1 MFSGTLGSKK
11 LLEATVEGQHV
22 ATGTKTLSKFS
33 KKNFCINCGERAE
46 NLEEK
51 LFSCQQCDSGQ
62 YCSETCLQAHENH
75 SKYCALI
82 CSVQQIETTKQL
94 SKGICITDSE
104 KLPRKLKRKLI
115 SLVGPKPLVKV
126 FLGNMHIEGL
136 WDTGAM
142 VSILSRAFLEENFT
156 GVQVRPV
163 SDFIEH
169 EVLKINTAN
178 QAELAIDG
186 VVVLDFGVEEGD
198 PLFQVPF
205 LVTADTLSRPI
216 IGYNTIEYFVLN
228 FGHSVDMPTSM
239 SKVVSDLAPR
249 LADDVINVITA
260 GGKITEISNITRDRV
275 QAVL

>member
-1 MFSGTLGSKK
+1 M
-11 LLEATVEGQHV
+11 
-22 ATGTKTLSKFS
+22 
-33 KKNFCINCGERAE
+33 
-46 NLEEK
+46 
-51 LFSCQQCDSGQ
+51 
-62 YCSETCLQAHENH
+62 
-75 SKYCALI
+75 
-82 CSVQQIETTKQL
+82 

-260 GGKITEISNITRDRV
+260 GGKITEISREAKLSKTYNIPAKTSQKVRIKMKDFDFTDSYNKLICFTPLDELCVENELVYFESVDLLKNGRKFMDIFIYNPMILLRV
-275 QAVL
+275 MA